1 MREEMSEARPA
12 KYSWVARMQMYCVCT
27 VPCCT
32 YVHTSKKL
40 ESVESRLVI
49 NLDFPP
55 IFFYV
60 NAKTAKFA
68 LLVHTQQ
75 LTLSLPPIMFNNC
88 LNLNIVYSQQKRS
101 RFLSF
106 TQFCREILS
115 LRFPHFFR
123 RD

>member
-55 IFFYV
+55 IFLCQRENRQICAACTYT
-60 NAKTAKFA
+60 TA
-68 LLVHTQQ
+68 
-75 LTLSLPPIMFNNC
+75 
-88 LNLNIVYSQQKRS
+88 NIVFAPYYVQ
-101 RFLSF
+101 
-106 TQFCREILS
+106 
-115 LRFPHFFR
+115 
-123 RD
+123 